1 MIFYLLG
8 NFVHEELLNIF
19 IQITWKVETMYKFHF
34 IALFSNLQRENL
46 FFLFDL
52 LKEKKIE
59 HQ

>member
-34 IALFSNLQRENL
+34 IDLFSNLQRENL
-46 FFLFDL
+46 FF
-52 LKEKKIE
+52 
-59 HQ
+59 